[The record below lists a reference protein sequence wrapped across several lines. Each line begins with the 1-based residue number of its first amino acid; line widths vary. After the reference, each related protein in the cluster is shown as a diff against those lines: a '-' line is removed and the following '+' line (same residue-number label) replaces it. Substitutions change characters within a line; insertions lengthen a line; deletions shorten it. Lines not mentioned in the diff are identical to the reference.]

1 MIPDQNLYMGV
12 RGRPPLRCFLA
23 GVLLVVMLRDE
34 KADPMLLVDNPQG
47 ITC

>member
-1 MIPDQNLYMGV
+1 MLPDQNLYVGA
-12 RGRPPLRCFLA
+12 RGRLPLRCFLA

-34 KADPMLLVDNPQG
+34 KADPVLVVDNPQG